1 MGRNGRRSLLA
12 LAVMVLVA
20 GTGGLRA
27 QTRNMH
33 IGPRIGYNFDVEKV
47 ALGAQFGLPIATRL
61 EFYPSFDYYFVD
73 EGSLWALNGDLKYR
87 VFPERPRW
95 LYVGAGVNVAR
106 AGVNDVHDTEVGFN
120 LLGGIESLRGRI
132 HPFAEARLTIG
143 DGSSFQI
150 AGGLNLTLGRH

>member
-1 MGRNGRRSLLA
+1 MGKPSRILAGAALLLA
-12 LAVMVLVA
+12 TGAPALA
-20 GTGGLRA
+20 A

-33 IGPRIGYNFDVEKV
+33 IGPRVSYNFDVERV
-47 ALGAQFGLPIATRL
+47 AIGAQFGLPIANRL
-61 EFYPSFDYYFVD
+61 EFYPSFDYYLVD

-95 LYVGAGVNVAR
+95 LYIGAGVNLAR
-106 AGVNDVHDTEVGFN
+106 AGFGNQHETDVGFN
-120 LLGGIESLRGRI
+120 LLGGVESLRGWI

-150 AGGLNLTLGRH
+150 AGGLNITLGRH